1 MLLPR
6 LITALILLPL
16 VLGAIWM
23 ADAAALYGLFSVAAL
38 LVANEWAALIGY
50 GKNPARATYVAVTGL
65 ILAGL
70 WFVPARD
77 TVLLALFGA
86 SVVWW
91 LWALH
96 LIRGYPESL
105 PETPAPMKLA
115 ALGLL
120 MIVPA
125 ISALS
130 VLHTLENG
138 PLKLIYVFGIVW
150 AADVGAYF
158 AGRTLGRNKLLP
170 KVSPGKTREGAIGGL
185 ATVLLW
191 CGLLG
196 PWAFEPVGVGEWTVL
211 VALTLVAAALSI
223 VGDLAI
229 SMFKRRT
236 GLKDTGSLLPGHG
249 GLLDRVDS
257 LLAAAPLMALGIQLA
272 IQ

>member
-23 ADAAALYGLFSVAAL
+23 ATPPALYGLFSVAAL
-38 LVANEWAALIGY
+38 LVANEWAALMGY
-50 GKNPARATYVAVTGL
+50 QGSAARASYVLLVGVALALLWWLPARE
-65 ILAGL
+65 
-70 WFVPARD
+70 
-77 TVLLALFGA
+77 TVMLVLFAASLL
-86 SVVWW
+86 WW
-91 LWALH
+91 LWALV

-105 PETPAPMKLA
+105 PAIPSRPLLG

-130 VLHTLENG
+130 VLHMQVNG

-170 KVSPGKTREGAIGGL
+170 KVSPGKTREGAIGGV

-191 CGLLG
+191 SLIVG
-196 PWAFEPVGVGEWTVL
+196 PWAFEPQSGLQWALLLG
-211 VALTLVAAALSI
+211 LTLLAAGFSI

-236 GLKDTGSLLPGHG
+236 GIKDTGSLLPGHG

-257 LLAAAPLMALGIQLA
+257 LLAAAPVMALGVCLA

>member
-16 VLGAIWM
+16 VLGAIWT
-23 ADAAALYGLFSVAAL
+23 ATPAALYGLFSVAAL

-50 GKNPARATYVAVTGL
+50 GNTAARAGYVAITGLVLAALWFIPARELVM
-65 ILAGL
+65 
-70 WFVPARD
+70 
-77 TVLLALFGA
+77 LLLFGA
-86 SVVWW
+86 SVLWW

-96 LIRGYPESL
+96 LIRAYPESL
-105 PETPAPMKLA
+105 PTTPAAPKLA

-130 VLHTLENG
+130 VLHMQDNG

-158 AGRTLGRNKLLP
+158 AGRSLGRNKLLP

-191 CGLLG
+191 SALVG
-196 PWAFEPVGVGEWTVL
+196 PWAFEPSGVAEWAML
-211 VALTLVAAALSI
+211 LLLTMIAAGLSI

-257 LLAAAPLMALGIQLA
+257 LLAAAPVMALGVQLA